1 MKKIYL
7 ILALVAINVMQSQTL
22 QWAKSGG
29 SNTDETNLI
38 EEKADAIAVDPHSNV
53 YVLSSVFQ
61 GIITVGGQ
69 VRNTNDYYRQSLISS
84 FSCNG
89 TYRWSK
95 NIGGHFNDDIINGIG
110 CDNAGN
116 LYAVGYGD
124 RGNTGNVPM
133 RFDTDTIMPQS
144 NLPNLHKRDM
154 YLVKY
159 DSIGQL
165 KKLIYPQMPNF
176 NPNSLDGSMLSKSL
190 AVDAAGNCY
199 WLCYMWTGLYDSGAL
214 NITQNGNYILK
225 YNSEG
230 IFQQL
235 IPIDIETN
243 SINIFDPDLFEFKRD
258 PNNGHFYFMF
268 LPYFD
273 YWEANQG
280 KFLKIGGN
288 FVTHNTV
295 ICSFDQNGN
304 FLWKQENMMNTF
316 DGSYSGIGTDN
327 QQNVYITRKSKP
339 GNGWAGQQFVTTNPD
354 FSFNGLVKF
363 DVDGNLVWMT
373 NSLGINSGTGQT
385 SITSFGNTVTLS
397 GPISGLSWGSL
408 EEVNQYNGSKPYI
421 ITFDQ
426 ATGTPLWF
434 SKISTGNG
442 NNDFANCVV
451 ADHKGNYF
459 VGGAM
464 QSELYANGETL
475 VSNGGNSDFF
485 VAKIGSDDCSL
496 LQVVAFDI
504 QAVIGYP
511 NPIQNLF
518 YLDNT
523 QNLQYVIFNMLGKKL
538 GSGLLSAKG
547 NINFENYNS
556 GLYLLQLQDDKGAI
570 KTIKVMK
577 K

>member
-1 MKKIYL
+1 MKNIYL
-7 ILALVAINVMQSQTL
+7 ILALIAITAMQSQTL
-22 QWAKSGG
+22 QWARSGG
-29 SNTDETNLI
+29 SNTDEYNTI
-38 EEKADAIAVDPHSNV
+38 DEQVDAIAVDPHSNV
-53 YVLSSVFQ
+53 YVLSSVYQ

-69 VRNTNDYYRQSLISS
+69 VRDTNDYYRQSLISS
-84 FSCNG
+84 FGCNG

-95 NIGGHFNDDIINGIG
+95 NIGGHFHDIVNGIG

-116 LYAVGYGD
+116 LYAVGEAS
-124 RGNTGNVPM
+124 RGVPGQKSV

-144 NLPNLHKRDM
+144 NLPNLHKRNM

-159 DSIGQL
+159 DSIGHL
-165 KKLIYPQMPNF
+165 KKLIYPQMPSF
-176 NPNSLDGSMLSKSL
+176 NDQLIDGAMESRAL
-190 AVDAAGNCY
+190 AVDAQGNCY
-199 WLCYMWTGLYDSGAL
+199 WLCDMRTGLFEGGNI

-243 SINIFDPDLFEFKRD
+243 SINIFDHDLFEFKRD

-280 KFLKIGGN
+280 KYLKIGGN
-288 FVTHNTV
+288 FITHNTV
-295 ICSFDQNGN
+295 LCSFDQNGT
-304 FLWKQENMMNTF
+304 FLWKQENMLNTF
-316 DGSYSGIGTDN
+316 DGSYSGIGIDN

-354 FSFNGLVKF
+354 FSFNVLVKF
-363 DVDGNLVWMT
+363 DVDGNLVWKT
-373 NSLGINSGTGQT
+373 NSLGISSGTAQT
-385 SITSFGNTVTLS
+385 DITTFGNTVTLS
-397 GPISGLSWGSL
+397 GQIAGLSWGSL
-408 EEVNQYNGSKPYI
+408 EDVNQYNGTKPYI

-434 SKISTGNG
+434 SKISTA
-442 NNDFANCVV
+442 NDTSDYASRVI

-464 QSELYANGETL
+464 QYEMYVNGETL

-496 LQVVAFDI
+496 L
-504 QAVIGYP
+504 AVNENGVQNVSGYP
-511 NPIQNLF
+511 NPVQKLF

-523 QNLQYVIFNMLGKKL
+523 QKLEYVIFNILGEEL
-538 GSGLLSAKG
+538 ERGLLPENAA
-547 NINFENYNS
+547 INFEHYNS
-556 GLYLLQLQDDKGAI
+556 ALYLIRLQDDKGLQ

-577 K
+577 R